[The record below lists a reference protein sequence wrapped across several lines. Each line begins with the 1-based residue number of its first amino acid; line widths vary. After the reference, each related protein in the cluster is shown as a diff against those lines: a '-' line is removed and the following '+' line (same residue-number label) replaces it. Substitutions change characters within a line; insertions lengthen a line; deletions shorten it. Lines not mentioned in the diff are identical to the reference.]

1 MTVISDLLT
10 TPGPYDRIP
19 RMRLLI
25 ALSVLSVCGLAQEA
39 QRPNPFAE
47 PKNLKLLKT
56 SGPQLR
62 ETMLAFNAA
71 LGVQCT
77 HCHVQGDFPSDANPK
92 KEMARTM
99 ITMARE
105 INGHFPTSD
114 GAMKVRCYTCHRGA
128 LTPLTAPPESA
139 PAK

>member
-1 MTVISDLLT
+1 
-10 TPGPYDRIP
+10 
-19 RMRLLI
+19 MRLLI
-25 ALSVLSVCGLAQEA
+25 VLSVLSVCAVAQEGK
-39 QRPNPFAE
+39 RPNPFAE
-47 PKNLKLLKT
+47 PKNLKILKT

-71 LGVQCT
+71 LGVQCG

-99 ITMARE
+99 LTMTRE

-128 LTPLTAPPESA
+128 VTPLTAPPDTGA
-139 PAK
+139 AKQ